1 MARKKK
7 TEVSEIEEVSE
18 MDIEQALEELKE
30 EFENMAIVKRKSVS
44 SIQDKLTKVNESFTI
59 YMYDNGYMIE
69 IGGRDSENDYKTAR
83 IMVQNVEQLVA
94 LVQEAT
100 EMERDD

>member
-7 TEVSEIEEVSE
+7 TEVSEEDLIRELDNIKLEYE
-18 MDIEQALEELKE
+18 MAV
-30 EFENMAIVKRKSVS
+30 VKRKSVS
-44 SIQDKLTKVNESFTI
+44 AIQDKLTKVNESFTI

-69 IGGRDSENDYKTAR
+69 VGGRDSDNDYKTVK
-83 IMVQNVEQLVA
+83 IMVTNLEQLVA

>member
-1 MARKKK
+1 MVSKKQTK
-7 TEVSEIEEVSE
+7 VSEEDLIREL
-18 MDIEQALEELKE
+18 DNIKLEY
-30 EFENMAIVKRKSVS
+30 ENMAIVKRKTVS

-69 IGGRDSENDYKTAR
+69 VGGRDSDNDYKTVK
-83 IMVQNVEQLVA
+83 IMVTNLEQLVA

>member
-7 TEVSEIEEVSE
+7 TEISEEDLIREL
-18 MDIEQALEELKE
+18 DNIKLEY
-30 EFENMAIVKRKSVS
+30 ENMAIVKRKSVS
-44 SIQDKLTKVNESFTI
+44 TIQDKLTKINESFTI

-69 IGGRDSENDYKTAR
+69 VSGRDSENDYKTAK
-83 IMVQNVEQLVA
+83 IMVTNLEQLVA

-100 EMERDD
+100 EMERDE

>member
-7 TEVSEIEEVSE
+7 SDNLVSEQDLVDE
-18 MDIEQALEELKE
+18 LEKLTLEY
-30 EFENMAIVKRKSVS
+30 ENMAIVKRKSVS
-44 SIQDKLTKVNESFTI
+44 TIQDKLTKINESFTI

-69 IGGRDSENDYKTAR
+69 VSGRDSENDYKTAK
-83 IMVQNVEQLVA
+83 IMVTNLEQLVA

-100 EMERDD
+100 EMERDE